1 MWLPGL
7 HKLFE
12 SRIERL
18 WRKGCDPNERVKV
31 AAAYVRLRPGDPH
44 GWALWGNVLNRVGRY
59 EEAEQVLRRALSRH
73 PRSDPDIGWVLARVL
88 SEQGR
93 HVEARRLLSEQAEI
107 FPDSRLPPLGL
118 AEVAL
123 RERRWNDAIAYAE
136 ESLARSS
143 SIDAVAKYETALVLA
158 PIRTARDRAVSLL
171 RDVVEV
177 APNEPLPNVTLGELL
192 ELDGDPDAPK
202 YVDRARSTWK
212 APIDFDE
219 FLRDTRESLRK
230 SRQEDPD
237 LLTDGTP

>member
-1 MWLPGL
+1 M
-7 HKLFE
+7 
-12 SRIERL
+12 
-18 WRKGCDPNERVKV
+18 
-31 AAAYVRLRPGDPH
+31 
-44 GWALWGNVLNRVGRY
+44 
-59 EEAEQVLRRALSRH
+59 
-73 PRSDPDIGWVLARVL
+73 
-88 SEQGR
+88 
-93 HVEARRLLSEQAEI
+93 EARRLLSEQAEI